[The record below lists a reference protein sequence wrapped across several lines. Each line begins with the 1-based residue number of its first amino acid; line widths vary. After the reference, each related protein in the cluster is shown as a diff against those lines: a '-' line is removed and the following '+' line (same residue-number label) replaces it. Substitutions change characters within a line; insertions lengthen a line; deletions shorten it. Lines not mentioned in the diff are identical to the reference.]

1 MDLEKLEK
9 EISPIG
15 DIFKKSSKEVSCAGW
30 VSNTREL
37 GKIKFL
43 LLRDIS
49 GVVQVTAV
57 KEKTDAKIF
66 EMIDKISRES
76 VIYVKGTVKES
87 KQAPGGKEI
96 IPEKIEVL
104 NSADNLPI
112 DVSDFSKTEISKR
125 LDYRF
130 LDFHRKRVQSIFRIQ
145 NVIANSFREHFYNK
159 GFLEMQPPCIISA
172 ASEGGTE
179 LFPVQYFEKKAYLAQ
194 SPQLYKQM
202 IACSMEKTFMITP
215 VWRAEKHNTPR
226 HINEIRQMDIEV
238 AFRDQ
243 MGIMKELEEVVE
255 FIVKKVLEKCKDEL
269 KELDVK
275 DLRVPKGIYLSY
287 EDAIKKAGG
296 KVGEDFTP
304 EEERKL
310 CAMYKGDIVFTY
322 SWPSSLKPFYIMP
335 KDEKADSKTSEGFD
349 ALYLGVEIS
358 SGGQRI
364 HLPELLTKRIKTKGL
379 NPSNFKDYIDSF
391 RYGAPPH
398 AGWSIGLERLTQQI
412 CGLDNV
418 KEATMFP
425 RDRDRLTP

>member
-49 GVVQVTAV
+49 GIVQVTAV

-159 GFLEMQPPCIISA
+159 GFLEMQPPCVISA

-179 LFPVQYFEKKAYLAQ
+179 LFPVQYFEKKAFLAQ

-238 AFRDQ
+238 AFKDQ
-243 MGIMKELEEVVE
+243 MGVIKELEEVVQ
-255 FIVKKVLEKCKDEL
+255 FIVRKVLEKCKDEL
-269 KELDVK
+269 NGSV
-275 DLRVPKGIYLSY
+275 SY
-287 EDAIKKAGG
+287 PGRYANARE
-296 KVGEDFTP
+296 
-304 EEERKL
+304 
-310 CAMYKGDIVFTY
+310 
-322 SWPSSLKPFYIMP
+322 S
-335 KDEKADSKTSEGFD
+335 GF
-349 ALYLGVEIS
+349 GCPPR
-358 SGGQRI
+358 QRMSD
-364 HLPELLTKRIKTKGL
+364 H
-379 NPSNFKDYIDSF
+379 
-391 RYGAPPH
+391 
-398 AGWSIGLERLTQQI
+398 
-412 CGLDNV
+412 
-418 KEATMFP
+418 
-425 RDRDRLTP
+425 